1 MVAEHAGASTPWQHH
16 LLDMKSLAGQVI
28 HRSLRPGNSL
38 QIEKSHKENE
48 QKSAASRVWAK
59 LHGPAKAVVRHLD
72 PDPYEGADGLT
83 QVVDVLRK
91 SPLQC
96 LPSSS
101 MASVEASQ
109 Q

>member
-72 PDPYEGADGLT
+72 PDLYEGADGLT

-96 LPSSS
+96 LPVPDLFKHGIS
-101 MASVEASQ
+101 
-109 Q
+109 